1 MIKLFYNILLICIIE
16 WKHNE
21 MRNEKLTHT
30 LGEVR
35 CNYVHTNYICVN
47 LYMYLIIYLVLKSA
61 IYLTI
66 VPSNF
71 EKFINQD

>member
-1 MIKLFYNILLICIIE
+1 MKCVM
-16 WKHNE
+16 KNE
-21 MRNEKLTHT
+21 THT
-30 LGEVR
+30 LDEVR